1 MYHIFIRSSIDGQL
15 FSGGFHVLAVVDSA
29 TVNIKVHVSFW
40 ILIFSGYTP
49 RSRMAGLYGY
59 SSFLRNLP
67 TVFHSGSGD
76 RREERNL
83 EIWGWKRGNKLER
96 LFQSIFSLCLRQIL
110 PPPGISHLKSL
121 KLHIYGNVYLCTYE
135 WEFSL
140 KVKRFSHCLSF
151 DIKLKR
157 RVCGNHATVKRDFFH
172 FVLKNI
178 MYILKINTSWTISIS
193 SIIEVQS

>member
-1 MYHIFIRSSIDGQL
+1 MYHVFIRSSTDVHLGC
-15 FSGGFHVLAVVDSA
+15 FHILAVVDSA
-29 TVNIKVHVSFW
+29 TVNIEAHVPFW

-49 RSRMAGLYGY
+49 RSRIARLYGY

-83 EIWGWKRGNKLER
+83 GIWGWKRGNKLER

-110 PPPGISHLKSL
+110 PPPGISLLKTL
-121 KLHIYGNVYLCTYE
+121 KLLCTYE

-140 KVKRFSHCLSF
+140 KVKRFSHCISF
-151 DIKLKR
+151 DI
-157 RVCGNHATVKRDFFH
+157 G
-172 FVLKNI
+172 
-178 MYILKINTSWTISIS
+178 
-193 SIIEVQS
+193 